1 MKTTIYFYTD
11 SGSNGLLMRQG
22 DKYINLGN
30 FAPTGIFDD
39 IPNHPVDL
47 YPNHCFG
54 DEAARAVVPQLKA
67 AYASV
72 ADEHIMYDFDD
83 MLTDYVD
90 RFDVLD
96 WNSQQGWDGQC
107 YPIATIDGSCG
118 TIEILENPPEQEQF
132 ELEPSPEVMA
142 DEVVTQSMLG
152 L

>member
-1 MKTTIYFYTD
+1 
-11 SGSNGLLMRQG
+11 
-22 DKYINLGN
+22 
-30 FAPTGIFDD
+30 
-39 IPNHPVDL
+39 
-47 YPNHCFG
+47 
-54 DEAARAVVPQLKA
+54 
-67 AYASV
+67 
-72 ADEHIMYDFDD
+72 MYDFDD

-96 WNSQQGWDGQC
+96 WNSQRGWDGQC

>member
-22 DKYINLGN
+22 DKYINLGD

-47 YPNHCFG
+47 YPTCSD
-54 DEAARAVVPQLKA
+54 DEAARVVVPQLKA

-83 MLTDYVD
+83 MLTDYAD
-90 RFDVLD
+90 KFDVLD

-118 TIEILENPPEQEQF
+118 TIEIIDEASMPEENA
-132 ELEPSPEVMA
+132 LDAAAMA
-142 DEVVTQSMLG
+142 DEMMTQPMLG